1 MGWIHSPSY
10 FGAFTE
16 TVRFFSSYHLPSNYH
31 DSWLRPP
38 PSLGYTDVYLD
49 DLLLLAQP
57 PNHLPAMNRI
67 LHALDIVFNDPPDSP
82 CRQLV
87 STKKMA
93 QGDTTFSTQ
102 KKNLGWD
109 IDTEH
114 MTLLLQLHGLHNLQ
128 ETLHSLLQQKCTSC
142 KWWQQ
147 LLGTL
152 LSTSP
157 ALYGAMYLFS
167 ILQHALTDTPAHR
180 IWLTPL
186 LKASLRFWLHLIIK
200 MHHCP
205 VPIYTLVPRAPE
217 VLTASDASKTVMGG
231 FGSHII
237 LFG

>member
-1 MGWIHSPSY
+1 MPLIL
-10 FGAFTE
+10 
-16 TVRFFSSYHLPSNYH
+16 SSMTPL
-31 DSWLRPP
+31 
-38 PSLGYTDVYLD
+38 T
-49 DLLLLAQP
+49 
-57 PNHLPAMNRI
+57 
-67 LHALDIVFNDPPDSP
+67 LHAASWCPPKRWLKGTLLS
-82 CRQLV
+82 LH
-87 STKKMA
+87 
-93 QGDTTFSTQ
+93 

-114 MTLLLQLHGLHNLQ
+114 MTLLLPLHGLHNLQ